1 MMGYGEGDQ
10 SSAPPAAERRSRLVE
25 KASMT
30 PGRRAKEKKER
41 ERTRREKAS
50 QKVAK
55 VVGDNGAMAKAK
67 EEMERRIR

>member
-1 MMGYGEGDQ
+1 M
-10 SSAPPAAERRSRLVE
+10 VE